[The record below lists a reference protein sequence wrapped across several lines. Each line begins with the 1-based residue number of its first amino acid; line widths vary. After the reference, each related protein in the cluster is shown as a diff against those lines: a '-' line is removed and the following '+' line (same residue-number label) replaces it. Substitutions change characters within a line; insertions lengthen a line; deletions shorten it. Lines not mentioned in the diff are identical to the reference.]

1 MQDSEIVEENNYY
14 PFGLKHKGYNNV
26 VNGTENMYKFN
37 GKELEEDLGLNTYDY
52 GARSYMPD
60 VVRWRSIDPHA
71 DSYFSV
77 TPYSS
82 FANNPISFVDP
93 TGKDILFWQW
103 QGGTGEDSEGEWKQ
117 VTYNKLDKK
126 TQTAISN
133 FAKTKSGKSLLGSFA
148 NKGDKIGDVEFTEDG
163 KFANHNFNLK
173 EFSSYGS
180 AEGVTRGPI
189 NNTVSGPVQEGEKAL
204 SYIDF
209 RILLNRGGSNDSDL
223 NAVETLG
230 HEAFLH
236 LSQYLDDYVKAFEA
250 NDIEGM
256 NSVMAKHKNG
266 NPEGARNH
274 LNMSN
279 PNSKEAEKYNQF
291 INQLKSVFNPRAV
304 QKHVNKERQKNL
316 NHAKR
321 KL

>member
-1 MQDSEIVEENNYY
+1 
-14 PFGLKHKGYNNV
+14 V

-52 GARSYMPD
+52 GARSYMSD